1 MPRSSA
7 VQAADALEQWLKRQP
22 DQRVLLPQLSTFY
35 SAHPIAAALIQKT
48 PKNGH
53 TNKKGIQSFASEHSQ
68 RFRITGKH
76 NTTVI
81 TAIARDDSIE
91 SIDAGVY
98 DAESDV
104 VDAAESDV
112 VSHART
118 DFILVDNEA
127 QLASACD
134 TLSLAGITVLAFD
147 CEGFLP
153 AEGESDVGAPPSRLS
168 LLQVAYDFVGGS
180 RSLPP
185 YIFDLLAL
193 GKIIHKDV
201 LARRLK
207 AVLVESVAIKLIHD
221 CHNDVRLLCSQ
232 FGLVPTNVLDSQLVF
247 EEWTGNPLGGFSVVL
262 ELYGKGA
269 KHSLKDVVK
278 KQMRTCREKGSS
290 PFAYRPLSR
299 DLLEY
304 SAQDVALLLICW
316 DEIHHQLDSGIQ
328 MLLTASQ
335 MRCDRAAHQDR
346 PFGSREIGFD
356 READQRLS
364 SRELLLAR
372 HGPDESSTMSDFKL
386 TVDTETDQLFALL
399 PPQVEQKLSGLPL
412 YCLRD
417 IIFDLGQPARA
428 SFMQSGGNLIQN
440 LSDELGGNVMQS
452 DLDSILERLEGKFGP
467 DNRAGLDGCLHRIS
481 AMRNL
486 QDQIY
491 GLTFRVGR
499 SIRGNAEMM
508 RDLLLGA
515 DAPSILVMGVPGTG
529 KTTII
534 REACRMISASNF
546 NVCVVDTSNEIC
558 GDGDVP
564 HPSVGL
570 ARRMMVPSLAVQG
583 KVMVECLQNHT
594 PDVIVI
600 DEIGR
605 SQEVEAARTVKQR
618 GVRLLASAHGDLRT
632 LVKNVQ
638 IRGLVGGVETVTLGD
653 EAAKK
658 MNHSSKLC
666 AQRAGEP
673 CFDVVIELTRGEL
686 NSWRVVTNVGKAV
699 DAILAG
705 EKYKAQTR
713 SRDPSDGSISLLLG
727 EF

>member
-1 MPRSSA
+1 MLNQLSNFYIQHP
-7 VQAADALEQWLKRQP
+7 QAALVIKA
-22 DQRVLLPQLSTFY
+22 
-35 SAHPIAAALIQKT
+35 T
-48 PKNGH
+48 PKLGSSN
-53 TNKKGIQSFASEHSQ
+53 KGIQAFAAQHSQ
-68 RFRITGKH
+68 RFRIDQSGGDH
-76 NTTVI
+76 PYLSIVARANSDFQP
-81 TAIARDDSIE
+81 AIDDDDGTE
-91 SIDAGVY
+91 AQPV
-98 DAESDV
+98 
-104 VDAAESDV
+104 
-112 VSHART
+112 HQMRT
-118 DFILVDNEA
+118 DFILVDNEN
-127 QLASACD
+127 QLRSACD

-153 AEGESDVGAPPSRLS
+153 AEGESDVGDPPSRLS
-168 LLQVAYDFVGGS
+168 LLQVAYDEGK
-180 RSLPP
+180 PP
-185 YIFDLLAL
+185 FIFDLLAL
-193 GKIIHKDV
+193 CKIIHPDV
-201 LARRLK
+201 LARHLK
-207 AVLVESVAIKLIHD
+207 AVLVESLAIKLIHD

-247 EEWTGNPLGGFSVVL
+247 EEWTGNPLNGFSAVL
-262 ELYGKGA
+262 ELYGRGA

-278 KQMRTCREKGSS
+278 KQMRACQEKGSS
-290 PFAYRPLSR
+290 PFAHRPLPR
-299 DLLEY
+299 NLLEY
-304 SAQDVALLLICW
+304 SAQDVSLLLICW
-316 DEIHHQLDSGIQ
+316 DEIRQQLDSSIQ
-328 MLLTASQ
+328 LLLTASQ

-356 READQRLS
+356 REVDQRLA

-412 YCLRD
+412 FCLRD

-440 LSDELGGNVMQS
+440 LSDELGGNVRQS
-452 DLDSILERLEGKFGP
+452 DLESILERLKGKFGP

-508 RDLLLGA
+508 RDLLLGS
-515 DAPSILVMGVPGTG
+515 DGPSILVMGVPGTG

-534 REACRMISASNF
+534 REACRMISTSNF

-673 CFDVVIELTRGEL
+673 CFDVVIELMRGEL
-686 NSWRVVTNVGKAV
+686 HSWRVVTNVGKAV